1 MASDL
6 CSFNFAELLFIHLT
20 FVEMH
25 GQVGP
30 VAAAVGGILMGAGG
44 FLCQGDGLESF
55 FSAFGGSPGGLACI
69 IARLCSVYLFQ
80 HLIV

>member
-1 MASDL
+1 MDK
-6 CSFNFAELLFIHLT
+6 
-20 FVEMH
+20 
-25 GQVGP
+25 VGP

-55 FSAFGGSPGGLACI
+55 FSAFGGSPGGLARI